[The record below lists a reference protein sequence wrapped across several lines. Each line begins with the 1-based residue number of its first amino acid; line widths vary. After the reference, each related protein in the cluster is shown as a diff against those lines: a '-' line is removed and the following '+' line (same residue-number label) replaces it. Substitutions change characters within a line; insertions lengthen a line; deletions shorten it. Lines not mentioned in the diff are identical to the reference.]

1 MPLKEELKATT
12 YSVSL
17 QMKQPGKLEEEV
29 TWGKNQEAAIRKLHT
44 VSKQLMHIICIGQNL
59 FNHSLNLYKF
69 GLPTHLISIIQI
81 WKLKKL

>member
-17 QMKQPGKLEEEV
+17 QRKQPGKLEEEV

-44 VSKQLMHIICIGQNL
+44 FSKQLMHKICIGQNL
-59 FNHSLNLYKF
+59 YNHSLNLYKLR
-69 GLPTHLISIIQI
+69 LPTHLIFIIEH
-81 WKLKKL
+81 